1 MFYKLKKLSV
11 LVLLILVLTGSRICY
26 SSDLKDLQKK
36 LELISKAF
44 KGKIGVSLH
53 HLKTGD
59 RLDLLGDEK
68 FPAASTIKVALL
80 GVVME
85 KIEKGELNYYQ
96 KFAVTEDEIS
106 GGTGFI
112 RNYKVGKQITLKE
125 LVHFM
130 ITASDNTATLMVMR
144 AIGSDITVNDWL
156 KRNNLPVTRLNISY
170 PFSKE
175 DWNDKTKHQKIFA
188 EFDKWGMGVS
198 TPNEM
203 RLLMEMIAVGTL
215 PAGARRRHRH
225 ERRRVP
231 LRGRGHVGGKHTR
244 ARQQRHPDSRP
255 LADCAHA
262 GRHSPWP
269 AAVVHARHRA
279 RPA

>member
-203 RLLMEMIAVGTL
+203 RLLMEM
-215 PAGARRRHRH
+215 
-225 ERRRVP
+225 
-231 LRGRGHVGGKHTR
+231 
-244 ARQQRHPDSRP
+244 
-255 LADCAHA
+255 
-262 GRHSPWP
+262 
-269 AAVVHARHRA
+269 
-279 RPA
+279 